1 MWKNVARSAYVCS
14 LKKLHAEKVL
24 VVKSRAKATEYNLP
38 EWYQLHGLSSCP
50 EQQAI
55 CFYFVHLQSL
65 TPGIIT
71 YDLPGLYNM
80 ADTTSILSK
89 VTAAV
94 ALSFIALSF
103 IALNHD
109 YSHYRPLAIS
119 KYNECLR
126 LVGKAFGDPVM
137 IQSDEFLMA
146 VLLLGVWEVNCASPL
161 L

>member
-1 MWKNVARSAYVCS
+1 MWKTVARSANVCS
-14 LKKLHAEKVL
+14 LKKLHAGKVL
-24 VVKSRAKATEYNLP
+24 VVTSRAKAIEYNLP
-38 EWYQLHGLSSCP
+38 ERYQLHGLSSCP
-50 EQQAI
+50 KQQAI
-55 CFYFVHLQSL
+55 CFYFVHLQPL
-65 TPGIIT
+65 TPDIIT
-71 YDLPGLYNM
+71 YNLPGLYNM

-94 ALSFIALSF
+94 ALSFL
-103 IALNHD
+103 ALNHN

-146 VLLLGVWEVNCASPL
+146 ILLLGVWEVNCANL
-161 L
+161 LL